1 MNKLAIA
8 IVSVLCVVTTS
19 CVDHDDPELS
29 PIDTSKIKISAIVD
43 ATPTSLWLSS
53 SDEMTIRVSDVAMSA
68 PKGIVLRNITLCN
81 NGQRIISKPYS
92 GEALEFKLPLN
103 YMNGRAN
110 FSVIGNLIQKNC
122 RDAEIL
128 IADNIRR
135 IIFYQIPALEYK
147 ARLNVTVKSVSS
159 TGEEFFQRFDVESED
174 GVLLSIPDDKLYW
187 SPTLGIASTIELSLA
202 GSADTWS
209 SNSTLE
215 SELTAISWNTYNP
228 ADPVLKISL
237 PNEPG
242 SLDQL
247 KLRMDVSARFF
258 GTTENITIDPQDLS
272 LSFLV
277 RES

>member
-19 CVDHDDPELS
+19 CADHDDPELS

-43 ATPTSLWLSS
+43 AAPTSLWLSS

-135 IIFYQIPALEYK
+135 IIFSQIPALEYK
-147 ARLNVTVKSVSS
+147 ARLNVTVKSVST
-159 TGEEFFQRFDVESED
+159 TGEEFFQRFDVESKD

-187 SPTLGIASTIELSLA
+187 SPTSGIASTIELSLA

-209 SNSTLE
+209 FNSTLE
-215 SELTAISWNTYNP
+215 SEVTAISWNTYNL

-272 LSFLV
+272 LSFFV